1 MWPQTAFIILV
12 GVMVIASVAV
22 ASGSARWRFETR
34 QINAQLNS
42 SRSHFEQPAFDPEE
56 LGDLPAPVQRYFR
69 AVLTDGQPIIDGV
82 RMTHTGMFNLSETG
96 QNWKPFASTQRV
108 VTRRPGFLW
117 DARIAVTPGISVR
130 VHDAYAAG
138 TGTLHASVFGLF
150 SVMEA
155 RDAPGVAEGELMRF
169 FAECAWYPTA
179 LLPGQGVRWEA
190 LDDRRATATMRDG
203 NLTLS
208 MQFSFGTNDLIE
220 SVRTER
226 RGHVVG
232 GKVIPTPW
240 EGRWSNYQRHDG
252 VLIPFDGE
260 VAWLLQEG
268 ARPYWRGRV
277 QSIHYEFAD

>member
-1 MWPQTAFIILV
+1 
-12 GVMVIASVAV
+12 
-22 ASGSARWRFETR
+22 
-34 QINAQLNS
+34 
-42 SRSHFEQPAFDPEE
+42 
-56 LGDLPAPVQRYFR
+56 
-69 AVLTDGQPIIDGV
+69 
-82 RMTHTGMFNLSETG
+82 
-96 QNWKPFASTQRV
+96 
-108 VTRRPGFLW
+108 
-117 DARIAVTPGISVR
+117 
-130 VHDAYAAG
+130 
-138 TGTLHASVFGLF
+138 
-150 SVMEA
+150 
-155 RDAPGVAEGELMRF
+155 
-169 FAECAWYPTA
+169 
-179 LLPGQGVRWEA
+179 
-190 LDDRRATATMRDG
+190 MRDG

-226 RGHVVG
+226 RGRVVG